1 MRRWLNRIIT
11 PPLMFIAALI
21 LFAEEVLWELAKRV
35 MAQVGRLPLIRSL
48 EAMIARLPPLAALA
62 LFVLPGALLLPV
74 KISALWLIA
83 HGHTLIGLQL
93 IIAAKLIGTVL
104 VARIFT
110 LTRDSLMT
118 LDWFA
123 RLYRFAMAWRERI
136 YGFVKASPAWR
147 ALVRMRSQLRA
158 WFARLSP
165 GRISQRL
172 RAIRRLRLRRRG
184 ATR

>member
-11 PPLMFIAALI
+11 PPLMFSAALF
-21 LFAEEVLWELAKRV
+21 LFAEEVLWEMAKRV
-35 MAQVGRLPLIRSL
+35 MAQVGRLPLVRTI

-62 LFVLPGALLLPV
+62 LFVLPAALLLPV

-83 HGHTLIGLQL
+83 HGHTLVGLQL

-110 LTRDSLMT
+110 LTRESLMT
-118 LDWFA
+118 LEWFA
-123 RLYRFAMAWRERI
+123 HLYRIAMAWRERI
-136 YGFVKASPAWR
+136 YGFVKASEAWR
-147 ALVRMRSQLRA
+147 AVARVRSRIGA
-158 WFARLSP
+158 WFARMSP

-184 ATR
+184 AAR

>member
-21 LFAEEVLWELAKRV
+21 LFAEEVLWELAKRL
-35 MAQVGRLPLIRSL
+35 MAQVGRLPLIRTI
-48 EAMIARLPPLAALA
+48 EAMVARLPPPAALA

-83 HGHTLIGLQL
+83 HGHTLVGLQL

-118 LDWFA
+118 LQWFA
-123 RLYRFAMAWRERI
+123 RAHRFVLGWRERI
-136 YGFVKASPAWR
+136 YGFVKASHAWLTL
-147 ALVRMRSQLRA
+147 ALWRGRMRA
-158 WFARLSP
+158 WFARMSP
-165 GRISQRL
+165 GRIGQRL

-184 ATR
+184 AVR